1 VTEGN
6 PYKIENPEFS
16 CHAKHEHFL
25 EARVDI
31 SDPSSG
37 DKSTRYSTLTF
48 RGDQMGA
55 YPMRIS
61 FRIGS
66 DPEWFQ
72 QGKISE
78 ICLQL
83 VGDYEAD
90 TLKEFFQHVGL
101 MMLPVYGNTVQKVDD
116 IIAGRDSNY

>member
-1 VTEGN
+1 MTEGN

-16 CHAKHEHFL
+16 CRAPHEYSL

-55 YPMRIS
+55 YPMEVS
-61 FRIGS
+61 FRMDGA
-66 DPEWFQ
+66 PQWYQ
-72 QGKISE
+72 QSGISE
-78 ICLQL
+78 ICIQFA
-83 VGDYEAD
+83 GDYEAD
-90 TLKEFFQHVGL
+90 TLKNFFQHVGL
-101 MMLPVYGNTVQKVDD
+101 MMLPVYGDTVQKVND
-116 IIAGRDSNY
+116 IIDGRD